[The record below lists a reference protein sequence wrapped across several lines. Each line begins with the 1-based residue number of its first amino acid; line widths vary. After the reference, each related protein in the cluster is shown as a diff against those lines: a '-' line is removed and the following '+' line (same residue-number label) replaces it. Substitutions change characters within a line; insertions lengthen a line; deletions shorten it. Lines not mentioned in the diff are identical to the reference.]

1 MILVDPAATEEAG
14 RALSAQVRI
23 GDVIALSGEL
33 GTGKTTLARG
43 LLAGLGLAEEAP
55 SPSYALVIP
64 YDVPAVRV
72 PVWHVD
78 LYRLD
83 GPEETQQLALEEGR
97 QVALLII
104 EWPERL
110 GNRLWKDALHLHLLE
125 NSDGRHLTVR
135 VPPSWEGRCP
145 LL

>member
-1 MILVDPAATEEAG
+1 VKLADPAATEAAG
-14 RALSAQVRI
+14 RALSDHVRI
-23 GDVIALSGEL
+23 RDVIALSGEL
-33 GTGKTTLARG
+33 GMGKTCFARG

-64 YDVPAVRV
+64 YDVPAVRL
-72 PVWHVD
+72 PVWHID

-83 GPEETQQLALEEGR
+83 GPEEAEQLALDEGR
-97 QVALLII
+97 QDAALII

-110 GNRLWKDALHLHLLE
+110 GNRLWKDALHLHFLE
-125 NSDGRHLTVR
+125 NNDSRHLTVT

-145 LL
+145 LS